1 MTSFSPGDLIS
12 LQSII
17 VFVICYI
24 IGSFPTAYLL
34 VKAKSQKDITK
45 EGSGNVGTLNSFQVT
60 KSKSV
65 GIAVLL
71 FDIFKGI
78 IPMYVLMFV
87 MNISYPVAMLGACGL
102 IIGHNYPVWLKFK
115 GGRGL
120 ATGAGIFIIVN
131 YFILVGWCLVWLIVF
146 ALKRKV
152 LIANTIAT
160 FSLPVWVLLVNV
172 FGWMVVNS
180 HVTGFSLTYFTVF
193 SMIITF
199 VILLR
204 HTEVFKKTPQI
215 KTEI

>member
-1 MTSFSPGDLIS
+1 MTEIL
-12 LQSII
+12 SIRSI
-17 VFVICYI
+17 LVFIACYI
-24 IGSFPTAYLL
+24 IGSFPTAYIL

-60 KSKSV
+60 KSKTV

-71 FDIFKGI
+71 FDILKGI
-78 IPMYVLMFV
+78 VPVYFLMFMLQAPYYIV
-87 MNISYPVAMLGACGL
+87 MIGACGL

-120 ATGAGIFIIVN
+120 ATGAGIFLIVN
-131 YFILVGWCLVWLIVF
+131 YFILLGWCLVWLIVF
-146 ALKRKV
+146 AIKRKV

-160 FSLPVWVLLVNV
+160 FCLPIFVMLVNV

-180 HVTGFSLTYFTVF
+180 HVQGFSLTYFTAF
-193 SMIITF
+193 SIIITL

-204 HTEVFKKTPQI
+204 HIEVFTKKKI
-215 KTEI
+215 